1 MELVV
6 LHVTTV
12 LYCRC
17 RHACDKYMHQC
28 MSISSLGSRKGEISF
43 YLMGMGEKCEVGMD
57 RFGIDVE
64 VGGGIP

>member
-1 MELVV
+1 
-6 LHVTTV
+6 
-12 LYCRC
+12 
-17 RHACDKYMHQC
+17 MHQC
-28 MSISSLGSRKGEISF
+28 MSISSPGSRKGEISF